1 MVKEPSDMHGVTAV
15 QGMYSLEVALVRF
28 RTEGHK
34 KNLTVV
40 IVERGALP
48 PNKSVQKYFK

>member
-1 MVKEPSDMHGVTAV
+1 MVKEPSDMHGVAEV

-34 KNLTVV
+34 KS
-40 IVERGALP
+40 I
-48 PNKSVQKYFK
+48 